1 MNYRMQLVGSFA
13 EVDPEAWDALVAASP
28 RPTPFMQH
36 AFLRLAQETESASP
50 ETGWTAR
57 PLLLFNANDELVAAT
72 ALYAKA
78 HSYGEYVFDWAWARA
93 YEQAGLRYF
102 PKWLVASPFSP
113 VPGSRLLG
121 ASNDAR
127 LALAVALS
135 QLTRESGLSSCHILF
150 AHESDQRVLEE
161 TGWLIRKGVQFH
173 WFNKNYANFESFLSQ
188 LSQPKRKKIRAERR
202 KVTEAGLRCRV
213 ITGEAITAEQLTFF
227 YRCYA
232 NTYYEHGNPPYFSE
246 SFFAGLLQAMPDN
259 LVLSLAEDAQGKA
272 IASALLMKHWDQQA
286 KEVVLYGRYWGAIQ
300 YVPCLHFELAYYTP
314 IEWAIDQGVA
324 RFEGGAQGEHKMARG
339 FEPVPMGSAHW
350 ISEERFRD
358 AVTRFLEREGDGMS
372 AYFNEL
378 EERTAFKPQDRELMQ
393 EKTP

>member
-1 MNYRMQLVGSFA
+1 MNYRMQLLAGFA
-13 EVDPEAWDALVAASP
+13 EVDPKAWDALVAASP

-36 AFLRLAQETESASP
+36 AFLQIAEQTESACP

-57 PLLLFNANDELVAAT
+57 PLLLFSEDDELVAAA

-121 ASNDAR
+121 ANEQAR
-127 LALAVALS
+127 HALAVALG
-135 QLTRESGLSSCHILF
+135 QLTKESGLSSCHILF
-150 AHESDQRVLEE
+150 AHESDQEALES

-173 WFNKNYANFESFLSQ
+173 WFNKNYIDFEAFLSQ
-188 LSQPKRKKIRAERR
+188 LSQPKRKKVRAERR

-213 ITGEAITAEQLTFF
+213 VTGKEISPELLAFF
-227 YRCYA
+227 YRCYS

-246 SFFAGLLQAMPDN
+246 NFFAGLLDAMPEN
-259 LVLSLAEDAQGKA
+259 LVLSLAEDAKGSL
-272 IASALLMKHWDQQA
+272 IASALLMKHWDDMAQ
-286 KEVVLYGRYWGAIQ
+286 ETVLYGRYWGSTQ

-314 IEWAIDQGVA
+314 IEWAIAQGIA

-350 ISEERFRD
+350 ISEPRFRD
-358 AVTRFLEREGDGMS
+358 AVTHFLEREGEGMS
-372 AYFNEL
+372 SYFNEL
-378 EERTAFKPQDRELMQ
+378 EERTAFKSQ
-393 EKTP
+393 EKAP